1 MRALLLA
8 LLVLSPAA
16 AQPPVSPRGQ
26 ALIVEFE
33 VGGRAAYDRKYQRPI
48 CPACASTAS
57 GVTVGIGYDLG
68 HATVPQIRSDWR
80 HHAQV
85 ERMVSAQGLGR
96 QAAIA
101 KTRTMQDVVVTWPQ
115 ANAVFSVATLP
126 RYHAI
131 ARRSFGPAFATA
143 PQEVQDALTSVVFN
157 RGGSTVGPGRAEY
170 RYIRDHCLPNG
181 RVTCTAAQIRSMIR
195 LWRGTTIEG
204 GMTRRRNAEAAMA
217 ESG

>member
-48 CPACASTAS
+48 CPACASSAS

-68 HATVPQIRSDWR
+68 HATVQQIRSDWR

-101 KTRTMQDVVVTWPQ
+101 
-115 ANAVFSVATLP
+115 
-126 RYHAI
+126 
-131 ARRSFGPAFATA
+131 
-143 PQEVQDALTSVVFN
+143 
-157 RGGSTVGPGRAEY
+157 
-170 RYIRDHCLPNG
+170 
-181 RVTCTAAQIRSMIR
+181 
-195 LWRGTTIEG
+195 
-204 GMTRRRNAEAAMA
+204 
-217 ESG
+217 